1 MTENDIKVGLKFK
14 SSLVDDSYG
23 VCEEVIEGRFIFSWI
38 YPNGASSKHTLPVDK
53 VLQMFEY
60 YGWVKLSSLEEE
72 LL

>member
-1 MTENDIKVGLKFK
+1 MTESDIKVGLKFK

-23 VCEEVIEGRFIFSWI
+23 VCEEITNNKFIFSWI
-38 YPNGASSKHTLPVDK
+38 YPNGESSKHTLQIDK

-72 LL
+72 LI